1 MSLSVR
7 VWLSAVALGMTA
19 DVHAA
24 IDVQALHT
32 LLVERVDERKW
43 GTAIVVGISSPQGRQ
58 IVSYG
63 TLSVEDRHK
72 VDGATV
78 FEIASLTKVLT
89 ALVLADTANRQRVKL
104 DSPVSTCVPD
114 GVEIPQHAGK
124 QITFLDLAT
133 HTSGL
138 PLRPTNLASQTALNK
153 YAGYTVKQ
161 LYEGLATFEL
171 PRHPGTKFEYSNWAF
186 GLLGHALGHCA
197 GMSYEALLA
206 ERVTRPLGMDAT
218 MFAPSKAL
226 SSRLAAPYDAKLRA
240 VPNES
245 LGALG
250 ASGGLYST
258 VDDLLK

>member
-1 MSLSVR
+1 MALSVP

-19 DVHAA
+19 AANVHAA
-24 IDVQALHT
+24 VDVQALQT

-63 TLSVEDRHK
+63 TLSVEDRRK

-89 ALVLADTANRQRVKL
+89 ALVLADTANRGRVKL

-114 GVEIPQHAGK
+114 GVKIPQHAGK
-124 QITFLDLAT
+124 QITFLDLVT

-171 PRHPGTKFEYSNWAF
+171 SRDPGTKFEYSNWGF

-206 ERVTRPLGMDAT
+206 ERVTGPLGMACHDVRSQQSAWIQ
-218 MFAPSKAL
+218 A
-226 SSRLAAPYDAKLRA
+226 
-240 VPNES
+240 
-245 LGALG
+245 G
-250 ASGGLYST
+250 ST
-258 VDDLLK
+258 L